1 MMVRSDEHM
10 VVLCTAPDAQTADR
24 LARALVESHLAACVS
39 RIEGVR
45 SVYIWEGETKDDT
58 EVQLVI
64 KTHRDRLDAIGAFM
78 KAEHPYDTPEL
89 VALPVMYGSADYL
102 AFVDAATSA
111 R

>member
-10 VVLCTAPDAQTADR
+10 VVLCTAPDTQTADR

-58 EVQLVI
+58 E
-64 KTHRDRLDAIGAFM
+64 DAIGAFM